1 MPQSAKQQ
9 WPKTNLGFFPTPF
22 HELPNLSALYPENR
36 VFIKRDD
43 LTGLATGG
51 NKTRKL
57 EYLIGDAL
65 TRGANTIITA
75 GAQQSNHCRQTAAA
89 CAMKGL
95 KCHLLLGGQ
104 EPETYTG
111 NLLLSHLLGANIHFT
126 GENRKGEGIQAFM
139 DKLRQAGDNPYEVP
153 YGGSNLTGAM
163 GFVEAAGELQ
173 LQLKEHDIRIDYI
186 FFASSSGAMQAG
198 LMLGME
204 LYGLEAVLMPI
215 NIDKEELADHKLENH
230 MQALCQE
237 GKARL
242 ALKDPDKPV
251 TMPLIHDFDKA
262 GYGVVTENET
272 DAIRQLARHEGIIL
286 DPVYTARAY
295 YGMMHYLGSGLLKKQ
310 ANVLFWHTGGIPAT
324 LHYTEDLTRLQA

>member
-1 MPQSAKQQ
+1 MPQSAKQP